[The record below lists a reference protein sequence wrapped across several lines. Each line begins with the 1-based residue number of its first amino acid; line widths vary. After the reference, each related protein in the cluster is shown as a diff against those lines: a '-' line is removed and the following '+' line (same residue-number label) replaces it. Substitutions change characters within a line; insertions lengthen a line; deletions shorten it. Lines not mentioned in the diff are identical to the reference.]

1 MSPRTLRIAPS
12 ILAADFAALGTAVKT
27 VEAGG
32 ADLIHVDVMDGRFV
46 PNLTIGIPIV
56 GALARAAA
64 VPLDV
69 HLMIVEPERH
79 IEAFAKAGA
88 SMVSVHVE
96 ASPHLH
102 RTLGALRSLGVR
114 AGAALNPSTP
124 AGVLEAVADQLD
136 YVVVMSVNPGFA
148 GQAFIPASS
157 AKVRAVR
164 RLLDEAG
171 NPAPVE
177 IDGGVHA
184 GNVAEVVEAG
194 AEIVVAASAIFG
206 TDDAA
211 AATRELREAAR
222 PGTTLAAVPSRG

>member
-1 MSPRTLRIAPS
+1 
-12 ILAADFAALGTAVKT
+12 
-27 VEAGG
+27 
-32 ADLIHVDVMDGRFV
+32 LIHVDVMDGRFV

-64 VPLDV
+64 IPLDV

-102 RTLGALRSLGVR
+102 RTLGGLRALGVR

-124 AGVLEAVADQLD
+124 AGVLEAVVDQLD
-136 YVVVMSVNPGFA
+136 YVVVMSVNPGFS
-148 GQAFIPASS
+148 GQAFIPSSS

-177 IDGGVHA
+177 IDGGVHT
-184 GNVAEVVEAG
+184 GNVAQVVEAG

-206 TDDAA
+206 ADDAA
-211 AATRELREAAR
+211 AATRGLREAAR
-222 PGTTLAAVPSRG
+222 PGATLAAPSRA

>member
-1 MSPRTLRIAPS
+1 MRS
-12 ILAADFAALGTAVKT
+12 

-56 GALARAAA
+56 AALARATA

-79 IEAFAKAGA
+79 VEAFAKAGA
-88 SMVSVHVE
+88 SMMSVHVE

-124 AGVLEAVADQLD
+124 AGVLEPVADQLD

-148 GQAFIPASS
+148 GQAFIPSS
-157 AKVRAVR
+157 IAKVDAVR
-164 RLLDEAG
+164 RLLDAAG

-184 GNVAEVVEAG
+184 GNVAQVVEAG

-211 AATRELREAAR
+211 AATRELREAAQ
-222 PGTTLAAVPSRG
+222 PATTPAVPSRG

>member
-1 MSPRTLRIAPS
+1 MPPRTLRIAPS
-12 ILAADFAALGTAVKT
+12 ILAADFAALGAAVRA

-56 GALARAAA
+56 AALARAAR

-88 SMVSVHVE
+88 SMISVHVE

-102 RTLGALRSLGVR
+102 RTLGALRALGVR
-114 AGAALNPSTP
+114 AGAALNPATP
-124 AGVLEAVADQLD
+124 AGVLEPVADQLD
-136 YVVVMSVNPGFA
+136 YAVVMSVNPGFA
-148 GQAFIPASS
+148 GQAFIPSS
-157 AKVRAVR
+157 TARVRAVR
-164 RLLDEAG
+164 RLLDAAG

-177 IDGGVHA
+177 VDGGVHT
-184 GNVAEVVEAG
+184 GNVAEVVAAG
-194 AEIVVAASAIFG
+194 AEIVVAASAVFG
-206 TDDAA
+206 ADDAA
-211 AATRELREAAR
+211 AATRRLREAAQ
-222 PGTTLAAVPSRG
+222 PATTLAVPSQG

>member
-1 MSPRTLRIAPS
+1 MPPRTLSIAPS
-12 ILAADFAALGTAVKT
+12 ILAADFAALGVAVRS
-27 VEAGG
+27 VVAGG

-56 GALARAAA
+56 AALARASAL
-64 VPLDV
+64 PLDV

-88 SMVSVHVE
+88 SMISVHVE

-124 AGVLEAVADQLD
+124 AGVLEPVADQLD

-148 GQAFIPASS
+148 GQAFIPSS
-157 AKVRAVR
+157 VARVREVR
-164 RLLDEAG
+164 RLLDRAG

-177 IDGGVHA
+177 IDGGVHT
-184 GNVAEVVEAG
+184 GNVGRVVDAG

-206 TDDAA
+206 ADDAA
-211 AATRELREAAR
+211 AATRALREAAR
-222 PGTTLAAVPSRG
+222 PATLAVPDRG

>member
-1 MSPRTLRIAPS
+1 
-12 ILAADFAALGTAVKT
+12 
-27 VEAGG
+27 
-32 ADLIHVDVMDGRFV
+32 LIHVDVMDGRFV

-64 VPLDV
+64 IPLDV

-124 AGVLEAVADQLD
+124 AGVLEAVVDQLD

-177 IDGGVHA
+177 IDGGVHT
-184 GNVAEVVEAG
+184 GNVAQVVEAG

-206 TDDAA
+206 ADDAA

-222 PGTTLAAVPSRG
+222 PAPTLAVPSRG

>member
-1 MSPRTLRIAPS
+1 MPPRTLKIAPS
-12 ILAADFAALGTAVKT
+12 ILAADFAALGAAVRT

-56 GALARAAA
+56 AALARAAA

-88 SMVSVHVE
+88 SMISVHVE

-102 RTLGALRSLGVR
+102 RTLGALRALGIR

-124 AGVLEAVADQLD
+124 AGALEPVADQLD

-148 GQAFIPASS
+148 GQAFIPSS
-157 AKVRAVR
+157 VARVRAVR
-164 RLLDEAG
+164 RLLDGAG

-177 IDGGVHA
+177 IDGGVHT
-184 GNVAEVVEAG
+184 GNVAEVVDAG

-206 TDDAA
+206 ADDAA

-222 PGTTLAAVPSRG
+222 PATTLAVPGRG